1 MRNQSQKKSV
11 WDMAAAITRYFL
23 AVVACVSLAQFL
35 LLINISSPRAQRLA
49 GETLGRAII
58 SGVVAAIWFYRSR
71 KRTSLA
77 ERQTQTV
84 EPRETRTP
92 EPLQA
97 PTNLP
102 PKHQLQR
109 EGGDP
114 LAPDRHDPGGLADA
128 MARECVKKGM
138 ALGRTLF
145 LGHGTAVKASDV
157 CVFEDSDQLKAAG
170 FEPYRRKYPQQHEM
184 VDQSELSKHCCA
196 AGVGFA
202 LYLTM
207 AACEFIEGKREQK
220 LFIESLGKGVGAEL
234 GATGTGIA
242 IDLVM
247 HYFDLPI
254 MKRLTKRPLL
264 GFEKPGTGDI
274 LAVFLEELS
283 ERGGVGRVGFI
294 RRGALGFAELADHM
308 VTQTAVNMLQ
318 ATKAIGHSV
327 AKPNDSAE
335 ESGQQGEA
343 TRPNSIQVADQ
354 PLNRDGIVDTAL
366 AVHKE
371 IGSYVYLRVCHQGVA
386 SRDELYAQIYALLSK
401 LTHVTQDEAP
411 LVVFLAIIHLLHND
425 LSRAGG
431 EVGATI
437 EVIDQFATALTSVLE
452 HEGWRQEQVTAQ
464 MHSVVQKIHAV
475 QAPALTKHLTLAVA
489 LDDYAAS
496 LLQKVPKVQRG
507 KQHTQQRFDQRADE
521 LIAQHR
527 CAEARTLLEVSI
539 REMPVGWKPVRNDG
553 NFLAIAFWNKR
564 EFLAYT
570 QHCKADK
577 SIKWVPG
584 SYSRAWCQLAEIAIE
599 EKHLDHALLCVDTG
613 LKVEPDHPEL
623 WNEKGYI
630 LSCLKRPEEAF
641 RCYQR
646 AATVRDWAP
655 QSQVARALRGQGA
668 ALIDL
673 ERLSEAEVAF
683 LKSLELD
690 PGSENA
696 KKELEY
702 IQQVRRQHDSQKQ
715 AAIPLFID
723 PPTDP
728 LTVRLRAEVED
739 LEPIPGPR
747 TVGSGNYSRILDS
760 FIKRGWAGFE
770 EVFDLVVPK
779 TRADYTE
786 VKRNLLRERVF
797 SLKVQRNML
806 RLAKAFLSAKTPE
819 AQQAAVQAE
828 LEKIE
833 AERGC
838 GAPAKSP
845 SEDQSS
851 QNAELPAGQT
861 DRTPEPDADA
871 LAASNELSAAQ
882 TVHQYLGSFILD
894 LYTQLE
900 EGGMSSEELQT
911 QSYAF
916 LAEIRNITRGR
927 ADAIAF
933 LALLHLL
940 DKDFEQR
947 MAIPEFHGALGTL
960 AGNAGV
966 ALRCSGLPDTNA
978 REQMRAIIS
987 RIESLELTMPLK
999 DLVLAVALDG
1009 YVASY
1014 LERSESQED
1023 QLNAPNEGSWLE
1035 PKISTAEQPTV
1046 FASLESAGEHFSARM
1061 ARGEKIEWPQYF
1073 FLQEGSE
1080 EDGAVWRIVDAGGVL
1095 NFCRMGKSPERVQ

>member
-1 MRNQSQKKSV
+1 
-11 WDMAAAITRYFL
+11 
-23 AVVACVSLAQFL
+23 
-35 LLINISSPRAQRLA
+35 
-49 GETLGRAII
+49 
-58 SGVVAAIWFYRSR
+58 
-71 KRTSLA
+71 
-77 ERQTQTV
+77 
-84 EPRETRTP
+84 
-92 EPLQA
+92 
-97 PTNLP
+97 
-102 PKHQLQR
+102 
-109 EGGDP
+109 
-114 LAPDRHDPGGLADA
+114 
-128 MARECVKKGM
+128 
-138 ALGRTLF
+138 
-145 LGHGTAVKASDV
+145 
-157 CVFEDSDQLKAAG
+157 
-170 FEPYRRKYPQQHEM
+170 
-184 VDQSELSKHCCA
+184 
-196 AGVGFA
+196 
-202 LYLTM
+202 
-207 AACEFIEGKREQK
+207 
-220 LFIESLGKGVGAEL
+220 
-234 GATGTGIA
+234 
-242 IDLVM
+242 
-247 HYFDLPI
+247 
-254 MKRLTKRPLL
+254 
-264 GFEKPGTGDI
+264 
-274 LAVFLEELS
+274 
-283 ERGGVGRVGFI
+283 
-294 RRGALGFAELADHM
+294 
-308 VTQTAVNMLQ
+308 
-318 ATKAIGHSV
+318 
-327 AKPNDSAE
+327 
-335 ESGQQGEA
+335 
-343 TRPNSIQVADQ
+343 
-354 PLNRDGIVDTAL
+354 
-366 AVHKE
+366 
-371 IGSYVYLRVCHQGVA
+371 
-386 SRDELYAQIYALLSK
+386 
-401 LTHVTQDEAP
+401 
-411 LVVFLAIIHLLHND
+411 
-425 LSRAGG
+425 
-431 EVGATI
+431 
-437 EVIDQFATALTSVLE
+437 
-452 HEGWRQEQVTAQ
+452 